1 MICPTDDWDAHGG
14 FDDTDDDNLD
24 YDGTG
29 LGDDD
34 IDGYEDE

>member
-1 MICPTDDWDAHGG
+1 MYMPIEEWDAHGG
-14 FDDTDDDNLD
+14 FDLTDEDSPE

-34 IDGYEDE
+34 IDGYDEE